1 VSQKAPTPQPAS
13 PRAGRLVALGRHSM
27 GSLGSVTGLRN
38 MAGSVVGASMLG
50 AGGRTTTS
58 QKQLVRTTDK
68 QRLGKEHQ
76 ELRYR

>member
-1 VSQKAPTPQPAS
+1 
-13 PRAGRLVALGRHSM
+13 M